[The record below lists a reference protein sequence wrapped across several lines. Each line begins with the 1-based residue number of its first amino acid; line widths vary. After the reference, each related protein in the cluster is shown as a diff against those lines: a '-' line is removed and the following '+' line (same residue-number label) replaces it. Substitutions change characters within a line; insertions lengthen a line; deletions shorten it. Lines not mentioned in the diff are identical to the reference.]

1 MARYGIWGFVTEGE
15 KPGGRLCVLH
25 KIEERDG
32 YAFFQRI
39 ADAISA
45 GYGESMGANFNGD
58 WSSTGPDLVYTIDST
73 DDGSGAQAFALV
85 QPKGGGLKL
94 TFLMARE
101 GSTNQ
106 GFGFLLLKWTVFHC
120 LNDSDKVYLE
130 NSVTPKE
137 KGDHIYGSK
146 MRTYFDVK
154 QKGDFYYYSKGAL
167 HAAETRWLPDKK

>member
-1 MARYGIWGFVTEGE
+1 MAKYGIWGFVSEGE

-25 KIEERDG
+25 HIDQRDG

-39 ADAISA
+39 ADAISL
-45 GYGESMGANFNGD
+45 GYGESMGANFDGD
-58 WSSTGPDLVYTIDST
+58 WKSEGPDLVYTIDPS
-73 DDGSGAQAFALV
+73 DDGSEAQAFALV

-120 LNDSDKVYLE
+120 LDDSDIVFLE
-130 NSVTPKE
+130 NSVTPQE

-146 MRTYFDVK
+146 MRRYFDVK
-154 QKGDFYYYSKGAL
+154 QNGNFYHYSKGLLPVAL
-167 HAAETRWLPDKK
+167 GAR